1 MKHAGYQ
8 IGTIGFVTL
17 PTLLRLTRYL
27 PGIDVRYVPRAVLI
41 GALCLIGIPLR
52 LLQHLVYGRRLGRVR
67 LGEPPVFIIGHWR
80 SGTTHLHNLISQD
93 PSFGYVS
100 MYQAIAPGC
109 TLIGGRWLERLLAR
123 VVPEKRPMDNM
134 TWPTGAP
141 QEEEIPLGKT
151 LPYSFYVQFLFPGRA
166 RALFRRYVLLEGA
179 PARAAA
185 EWKRKYR
192 RLLQVATWH
201 AGGRRLLLKNPVNT
215 ARVRLLL
222 EMFPD
227 AKFIHISRS
236 PYDVLPSTKKLH
248 RSLLA
253 FTSLEHVSDG
263 QIEATVFDLY
273 ESMMERYLADR
284 SRISA
289 GNLVEV
295 RYEDL
300 EADPIGVVQRIY
312 RDLALPG
319 FDRAAPRFRR
329 YVAAQA
335 GYEKNRFAT
344 RLTDVVAVERRWAF
358 AFDAFGHERRRPT
371 PARPGNQ
378 HRHVATLEE
387 GRARA

>member
-1 MKHAGYQ
+1 MKKIGYQ
-8 IGTIGFVTL
+8 IGTIGFVNL
-17 PTLLRLTRYL
+17 PTLARLIRYL
-27 PGIDVRYVPRAVLI
+27 PGIDARYVPRAVLI
-41 GALCLIGIPLR
+41 AALSLLGMPLR
-52 LLQHLVYGRRLGRVR
+52 LLQRLVFGRRLARVSITQ
-67 LGEPPVFIIGHWR
+67 PPIFIVGHWR
-80 SGTTHLHNLISQD
+80 SGTTHLHNLMSQD
-93 PSFGYVS
+93 PTFGYVS

-179 PARAAA
+179 PRRAAA

-215 ARVRLLL
+215 ARIRLLL

-253 FTSLEHVSDG
+253 FTSLEHVTDQ
-263 QIEATVFDLY
+263 QIEGTVFDLY
-273 ESMMERYLADR
+273 EAMMERYLADR
-284 SRISA
+284 SRVPA
-289 GNLVEV
+289 GNLIEV

-300 EADPIGVVQRIY
+300 EADPIGLVRRVY
-312 RDLALPG
+312 RDLSLPG
-319 FDRAAPRFRR
+319 FDRAAPHFRR

-344 RLTDVVAVERRWAF
+344 QLADVIAVERRWGF
-358 AFDAFGHERRRPT
+358 AFEAFGYERRRATTAASTT
-371 PARPGNQ
+371 PESVRRSA
-378 HRHVATLEE
+378 
-387 GRARA
+387 